1 MVTNYIKNFDLS
13 KFSLQKNIS
22 QKENNENPDS
32 QLFSVLVKE
41 YWSTPTE
48 VLKFSNWRF
57 SASKFIVSPSL
68 VSSECLHLFL

>member
-41 YWSTPTE
+41 Y
-48 VLKFSNWRF
+48 
-57 SASKFIVSPSL
+57 
-68 VSSECLHLFL
+68 